1 MESDRLAGRTIIV
14 TGAGT
19 ADGIGNGQAIARTLA
34 RHGAAVL
41 CVDKAGERAE
51 AVAAAISETG
61 GMATAFEG
69 DVTDVAVTER
79 MAQTALDAYGHI
91 DGLVNT
97 VGIVSRMGLQPRAS
111 SALEELRELDADD
124 WELVMATNVTAA
136 MLCTRAV
143 APAMEERGGAIVNIG
158 STRALRW
165 YRGATLAYST
175 AKAALEGLTLTTA
188 GALGPFGIRVNL
200 LVIGQVLAPHIEAR
214 ARALGAAGDALLEER
229 RLSGLLT
236 TRNGT
241 PWDVADAVLF
251 LVGPE
256 SEWISAQ
263 TLVVDAGATMAMR

>member
-1 MESDRLAGRTIIV
+1 MGSDRVAGRTMIV

-19 ADGIGNGQAIARTLA
+19 ADGVGNGQAIALTLA

-41 CVDKAGERAE
+41 CVDKVGERAE
-51 AVAAAISETG
+51 AVAAAITAAG
-61 GMATAFEG
+61 GRAAPFTG
-69 DVTDVAVTER
+69 DVTDVDVTER
-79 MAQTALDAYGHI
+79 MAQAAVDAYGRI

-97 VGIVSRMGLQPRAS
+97 VGIVSRNGLQPRAP
-111 SALEELRELDADD
+111 SALAELEQFDPED
-124 WELVMATNVTAA
+124 WELVMAANVTAA

-143 APAMEERGGAIVNIG
+143 VPAMRERGGAIVNIG

-175 AKAALEGLTLTTA
+175 AKAALEGLTLATA

-214 ARALGAAGDALLEER
+214 ARALGADGEALLEER
-229 RLSGLLT
+229 RRSGLLPM
-236 TRNGT
+236 RDGT
-241 PWDVADAVLF
+241 PWDVAGAALF
-251 LVGPE
+251 LLGPE

-263 TLVVDAGATMAMR
+263 TLVVDAGATRAMR